1 MINARK
7 ATPSA
12 ELIASFPLDGT
23 KWNFVFPIVKRS
35 MFLSLVTC
43 SGVWTHW
50 FIVTLQRVG
59 TCYFEQSP
67 IKIWQSTTH
76 INPQNKLQ
84 NTNSRMSWVPLC
96 ASKVSTKEG
105 PYDLWMRVIFQTSYF
120 QYLTFLPSSRIKFA
134 IVPVCGIL
142 TFWNL
147 FYPTYLS
154 TLLKK
159 FQLFVTPVT
168 IVFASK
174 TQIHT
179 HLINKQSP

>member
-76 INPQNKLQ
+76 Q
-84 NTNSRMSWVPLC
+84 
-96 ASKVSTKEG
+96 STKQVTKYELKNELS
-105 PYDLWMRVIFQTSYF
+105 PFVRFESFHKRRPVWFVNACNFSNVIFSVPNIFAELPNKVCYCAGVRHSD
-120 QYLTFLPSSRIKFA
+120 FLEF
-134 IVPVCGIL
+134 V
-142 TFWNL
+142 
-147 FYPTYLS
+147 LS
-154 TLLKK
+154 H
-159 FQLFVTPVT
+159 
-168 IVFASK
+168 IS
-174 TQIHT
+174 
-179 HLINKQSP
+179 